1 MRSSIFFGFLASS
14 LRRQISPASEAWF
27 SVYCWSR
34 QKKLKVILQEDT
46 ERNWSICHLS
56 EPLVCFF
63 VHGKSISFCAVL
75 GIHNNHTSHGSCS
88 IRGTSD
94 ESLQDPDAPWFVS
107 YLPTSFSIN
116 LSHSCNQRQSYA
128 VLPFGAWGKLR
139 QSYAG
144 RSVIFDIGNATF
156 GVTPWTFSTPK
167 RSFLFL
173 CTGGSKW
180 FLGLHIHLDIPE
192 PSSIFQFGYTKWVL
206 LQGIN

>member
-1 MRSSIFFGFLASS
+1 MVFHLLLIKAKETQRNLAGGHW
-14 LRRQISPASEAWF
+14 E
-27 SVYCWSR
+27 
-34 QKKLKVILQEDT
+34 KLKYMSFVRT
-46 ERNWSICHLS
+46 
-56 EPLVCFF
+56 VGVFF

-192 PSSIFQFGYTKWVL
+192 PSSIFQFGYQMGSVTGYQLRSIKHPW
-206 LQGIN
+206 